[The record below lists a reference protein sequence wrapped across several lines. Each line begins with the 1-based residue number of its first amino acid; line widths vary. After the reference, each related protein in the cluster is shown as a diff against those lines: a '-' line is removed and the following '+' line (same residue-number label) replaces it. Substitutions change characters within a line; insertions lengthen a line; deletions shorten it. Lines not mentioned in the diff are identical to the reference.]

1 MDSKED
7 KKALRRAK
15 RTFEIV
21 DLVSPSWTIQVPKKR
36 GPHKVIPYVNDK
48 DALWAA
54 DRFIEYFE
62 NFTSIEDYL
71 RYVKTELVRKKP
83 PEKKVE
89 KTVNLDSFFA
99 YDEKTVES
107 DHPLCEQF
115 LNEDIHPEDMEFD
128 IYYVGDRFSSEKS
141 ELRETLHVD
150 QNEFNVKLDAVSSHN
165 NEGNIPGREMRWVIK
180 ERNTQKI
187 VGFIRFGSPTINSK
201 PRNLWL
207 GRAPDLSIFNR
218 HAAMGFVIVPSQP
231 FGYNYLGGKLLALL
245 CCSHL
250 AREKLNKVFEKDIA
264 LFETTSLY
272 GSTTDASQYDGLKP
286 FMRYKGLTES
296 KFLPLLHDTKFHE
309 LHDKFTEWNANSP
322 LTETWASSK
331 KMKRQAKM
339 VSIIR
344 NSLSGNKKLGVMDHE
359 RLQEFNRV
367 LELAGGLTQK
377 KRTYFCEYGY
387 SNVREVILGEQKE
400 LLRGPNWDK
409 HELENVIKWWKK
421 KATKRYEK
429 LKAEGRFRTKVE
441 LWTDDDDIQII
452 R

>member
-15 RTFEIV
+15 RTFEMV
-21 DLVSPSWTIQVPKKR
+21 DLVSPSWTIQVPRKKP
-36 GPHKVIPYVNDK
+36 PHKVISRVSTEC
-48 DALWAA
+48 AVWAA
-54 DRFIEYFE
+54 DKFIEYFE

-71 RYVKTELVRKKP
+71 RYVKREIVS
-83 PEKKVE
+83 EK
-89 KTVNLDSFFA
+89 
-99 YDEKTVES
+99 YDEG
-107 DHPLCEQF
+107 DGQIHDLHHYF
-115 LNEDIHPEDMEFD
+115 FNEDIHPEEMEFD
-128 IYYVGDRFSSEKS
+128 IKFVGKRFHQSVPNEQYVDLLGS
-141 ELRETLHVD
+141 
-150 QNEFNVKLDAVSSHN
+150 VSSHN
-165 NEGNIPGREMRWVIK
+165 NESNIPGRELRWMIYEK
-180 ERNTQKI
+180 NTNKCL
-187 VGFIRFGSPTINSK
+187 GFIRFGSPTINSK

-207 GRAPDLSIFNR
+207 GKAPDLSIFNR

-245 CCSHL
+245 CCSHF
-250 AREKLNKVFEKDIA
+250 ARETLNEVFEKDIA

-296 KFLPLLHDTKFHE
+296 KFLPLLHDKKFHE
-309 LHDKFTEWNANSP
+309 LHDQFTVWNNNVP
-322 LTETWASSK
+322 LTENWASSK
-331 KMKRQAKM
+331 KMKRQGKM
-339 VSIIR
+339 VSIIK
-344 NSLSGNKKLGVMDHE
+344 NSLSANKKLGTPEHE
-359 RLQEFNRV
+359 RLQELNRV

-400 LLRGPNWDK
+400 LLRGQNWEK
-409 HELENVIKWWKK
+409 HELDNIIKWWKK